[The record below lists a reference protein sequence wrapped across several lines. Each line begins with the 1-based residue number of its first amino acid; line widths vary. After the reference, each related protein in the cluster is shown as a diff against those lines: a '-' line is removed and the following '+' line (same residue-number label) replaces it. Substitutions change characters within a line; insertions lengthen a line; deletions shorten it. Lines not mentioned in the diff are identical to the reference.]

1 MQKIYD
7 RLSKDNKFLNENIT
21 NVHEQL
27 YSVTDLL
34 SSPKSQFKL
43 LTPQN
48 SPGNLVDVYQI
59 NLEKIENAVNSYDQN
74 LRRLFNE
81 AKQLEDDYFPNI
93 DILNDR

>member
-1 MQKIYD
+1 MKTGY
-7 RLSKDNKFLNENIT
+7 ENIT
-21 NVHEQL
+21 YVHEQL
-27 YSVTDLL
+27 YSVTDIL

-48 SPGNLVDVYQI
+48 SPGNLVDQI
-59 NLEKIENAVNSYDQN
+59 NLDKIENSVNSYDQH

-81 AKQLEDDYFPNI
+81 AKQLEEDYFPNI